1 MLDFKAELSK
11 FKPLP
16 EAGQT
21 DKYGE
26 SAVEDIVDI
35 LNEIRN
41 NK

>member
-16 EAGQT
+16 EAEQT
-21 DKYGE
+21 DKYVD
-26 SAVEDIVDI
+26 SAVEDIMDI
-35 LNEIRN
+35 LRDIKN